1 MFRGSHI
8 SQRKNRRK
16 ITWNFRQRSWKGILS
31 WKQKLLLRNRCD
43 FLAWKVRMGERG
55 IFVNVVRRYFMELK
69 TFISS
74 TPLTTLDI
82 SISFFF
88 WFMIFHFPFVLN
100 WNNRAVQMGSEK
112 GWHWPFVTQNRDL
125 IFWS

>member
-1 MFRGSHI
+1 
-8 SQRKNRRK
+8 
-16 ITWNFRQRSWKGILS
+16 
-31 WKQKLLLRNRCD
+31 
-43 FLAWKVRMGERG
+43 MGERG

-112 GWHWPFVTQNRDL
+112 G
-125 IFWS
+125 